1 MRWKRGKEPERFRG
15 AEGTGLR
22 DPRALWSDG
31 QEGAR
36 MIVPRGLAQP
46 TGWDGRVLSGWVEV
60 AEFSRDM
67 VVRGLGERPSDKLL
81 W

>member
-1 MRWKRGKEPERFRG
+1 
-15 AEGTGLR
+15 
-22 DPRALWSDG
+22 
-31 QEGAR
+31 